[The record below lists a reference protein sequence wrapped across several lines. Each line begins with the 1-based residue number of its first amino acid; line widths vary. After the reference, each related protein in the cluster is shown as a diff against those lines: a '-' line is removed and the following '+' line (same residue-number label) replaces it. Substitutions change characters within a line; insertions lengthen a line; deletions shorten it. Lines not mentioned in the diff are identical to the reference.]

1 MLARSSPAS
10 FPQEP
15 SQNTAP
21 TAYTFPTCSPSHRL
35 NKQTQQKGGSENGQ
49 AGEPQPGGRDRE
61 DISGA
66 AGGAEGTTNERDPS
80 PSAVE
85 ASSPDGGWA
94 EILAP
99 VRPAARGANGGDD
112 GINADKTLDEECL
125 SDDDVYRGSRFN
137 FTPAGEAA
145 HAVDTAAGVVASDG
159 GYARGVGLRR
169 RGEGARW
176 DSAALGTGRRG
187 LPKRYGRGVGG
198 GNAAGNGRDSHV
210 WTRLTNPAEMEYY
223 RFAVAADPGEWGCC
237 CPLDENAVGDCHHIF
252 AHGCLATLLIS
263 KFLNCFGFTKQ
274 TTACKLVKAPGEYN
288 LQPHPEDS
296 FYQSCSL
303 VCISSLKQQPDNVL
317 SSTRSRGKCY
327 PSCGF

>member
-1 MLARSSPAS
+1 MLARSPPAS

-15 SQNTAP
+15 SQNTAL
-21 TAYTFPTCSPSHRL
+21 TAYTIPTCSPFHRL
-35 NKQTQQKGGSENGQ
+35 NKQTKKGGSENGQ

-61 DISGA
+61 EIAGA
-66 AGGAEGTTNERDPS
+66 ATEGTTTKRDPS

-85 ASSPDGGWA
+85 ASPPDGGWA
-94 EILAP
+94 ENLAP
-99 VRPAARGANGGDD
+99 VGQAVRGANGGDD
-112 GINADKTLDEECL
+112 GTNADKTLDEECL

-145 HAVDTAAGVVASDG
+145 HAVDTAAGVVASEG
-159 GYARGVGLRR
+159 GYARGGGLRR

-198 GNAAGNGRDSHV
+198 GNAAGSGRDSHV

-237 CPLDENAVGDCHHIF
+237 CPLDEN
-252 AHGCLATLLIS
+252 
-263 KFLNCFGFTKQ
+263 
-274 TTACKLVKAPGEYN
+274 
-288 LQPHPEDS
+288 
-296 FYQSCSL
+296 
-303 VCISSLKQQPDNVL
+303 
-317 SSTRSRGKCY
+317 R
-327 PSCGF
+327 